1 MKYVKLDSYTEH
13 FAHTPEGS
21 SLKLREE
28 GWVVIYGS
36 DLLSNIGINVA
47 SNF

>member
-21 SLKLREE
+21 SLQLRE
-28 GWVVIYGS
+28 GDLIYGS
-36 DLLSNIGINVA
+36 DLLSNIGINA
-47 SNF
+47 SI